1 MPSELQRC
9 SVTGKLALREYLTT
23 ISVSSRLLLKSVA
36 VPASSNDNFCLPD
49 ETAQC
54 AWSGESSH
62 PADLA
67 TCAATGLRVHKDF
80 LTKANNMVLAP
91 MSELLG
97 GLLHAQNATTRWSE
111 VAARVE
117 SLVGGGRVRVQA
129 AVLPPDQNSLACR
142 CEVKTFLGMVTN
154 QVGVVFSLS
163 GTTVIGRIV
172 KPDAVRQEQR
182 RRA

>member
-1 MPSELQRC
+1 M
-9 SVTGKLALREYLTT
+9 
-23 ISVSSRLLLKSVA
+23 
-36 VPASSNDNFCLPD
+36 PASSNDNFCLPD

-54 AWSGESSH
+54 TWSGKRYH

-67 TCAATGLRVHKDF
+67 TCAGTGLTVHKDF
-80 LTKANNMVLAP
+80 LTKTGNMVLVP

-111 VAARVE
+111 VAGRVE
-117 SLVGGGRVRVQA
+117 SLLGGGRVRVQA
-129 AVLPPDQNSLACR
+129 AVLSPDQKSLACR

-154 QVGVVFSLS
+154 QVGIVFSLS
-163 GTTVIGRIV
+163 GATVIGRIV
-172 KPDAVRQEQR
+172 KSDAIRHEQR